1 MADTSLLNTLGRP
14 RFLCDSKFTELVQ
27 SGEFTIETLRYKDPR
42 APAPVAAP
50 AVVGAAAA
58 AVAVLGEG
66 SFGVTV
72 SAEITVV
79 PAPIALNEAFPK
91 IVGTNNSRK
100 DLSCTAALKISK
112 TKEIRST
119 GMPYD
124 ILVESSIYS
133 RTSQKKG
140 IAKAIFMKFSE
151 NEIKTVMEH
160 YIINLS
166 SLVKKLGGLK
176 RNLIR
181 AIVFQIAN
189 GLHLFHE
196 ENICHKDLKL
206 ENILLGHD
214 GRIFITDFGLSTYM
228 VVDASEPKDF
238 YMRDTT
244 ATIVPPERFTKE
256 VIGKPFDMWGLGVCL
271 VNLIYFR
278 PAEGPMYDFYRLTY
292 NGDDWDTTFL
302 EMRRAG
308 RMDWVYRQYTQ
319 KTEAILAEI
328 LKLDPEIS
336 SLLSHLLVN
345 KQEDRYTTAQVLA
358 DPLFSGL
365 TLEVAEQI
373 TRDELGLNPK
383 ISRNILSVFD
393 SIKKYEPATGTYIT
407 NAPNKNTST
416 ASFFQIKPSR
426 QSLGRCITW
435 TGKIN
440 PTMKGLI
447 YNFLLEISV
456 TNLKVPFY
464 SLIHSIEILERFIQK
479 KQIKYED
486 IQCYGIL
493 SLYIA
498 DKVSPIS
505 NWRSYLELRDLV
517 YIHNNPL
524 YTKDIFIAN
533 EIEMIRV
540 LNGDLFPQKGGFTD
554 LFLNVY
560 MKGIPDNK
568 KVLRFSLAF
577 LCYSYFYGNASL
589 VDFFNAVD
597 MLYEESGEAV
607 TPMPKNRGNDIR
619 PAIKANIIQRVNKDH
634 FFVRDIFNA
643 NTNIN
648 TVLSLPAG
656 VTLLPTLTILSY
668 EKAVNELPIA
678 HA

>member
-1 MADTSLLNTLGRP
+1 MADASLLNTLGRP
-14 RFLCDSKFTELVQ
+14 RFLCDSKFTDLVQ
-27 SGEFTIETLRYKDPR
+27 SGEFTIESLRYKDPQV
-42 APAPVAAP
+42 PAPVAAP
-50 AVVGAAAA
+50 A
-58 AVAVLGEG
+58 AVLGEG

-79 PAPIALNEAFPK
+79 PTPIALNEAFPK

-112 TKEIRST
+112 TREIRSI
-119 GMPYD
+119 GMPHD

-140 IAKAIFMKFSE
+140 IAKAIFMKFSD
-151 NEIKTVMEH
+151 NEVKTVMEH

-166 SLVKKLGGLK
+166 SLIKKLGGLK
-176 RNLIR
+176 RNLVR
-181 AIVFQIAN
+181 AIAFQIAN

-214 GRIFITDFGLSTYM
+214 GRVFITDFGLSTYM
-228 VVDASEPKDF
+228 IVDASEPKDF

-256 VIGKPFDMWGLGVCL
+256 AIGKPFDMWGFGVCL
-271 VNLIYFR
+271 VNLIFFR
-278 PAEGPMYDFYRLTY
+278 PGQGPMYDFYRHIY

-302 EMRRAG
+302 EMRRGG
-308 RMDWVYRQYTQ
+308 RMDWVYRQYSQ

-328 LKLDPEIS
+328 VKLDPEIA

-365 TLEVAEQI
+365 TLEIAEQI

-407 NAPNKNTST
+407 NAPNKNMST
-416 ASFFQIKPSR
+416 ASFFQIKPSQ
-426 QSLGRCITW
+426 QSLGRSITW
-435 TGKIN
+435 TGEIN

-447 YNFLLEISV
+447 FNYLLELSF
-456 TNLKVPFY
+456 TDLRVPLY
-464 SLIHSIEILERFIQK
+464 SIIHGIELLERFIQK
-479 KQIKYED
+479 KQIKYEYL
-486 IQCYGIL
+486 QSYGML
-493 SLYIA
+493 SVYIA

-505 NWRSYLELRDLV
+505 NWDSSLELRDLV
-517 YIHNNPL
+517 YISANPL
-524 YTKDIFIAN
+524 CTKDLFIAN
-533 EIEMIRV
+533 EIEIITL

-560 MKGIPDNK
+560 MKGVPDNK
-568 KVLRFSLAF
+568 KVFRFTLAF
-577 LCYSYFYGNASL
+577 LSYSYFYGNASL

-619 PAIKANIIQRVNKDH
+619 PAIKDGIKKRVNKTH
-634 FFVRDIFNA
+634 LFVRDIYNT